1 MSLAYLQRLFQNS
14 PPRLGAGL
22 LEAIAAIAIISIG
35 LVTLVGLFAPVTKV
49 QNITEGQQKATQLSQ
64 SAIEFFRK
72 ERDRLG
78 WNEFIAQIGNGT
90 FCLVKTENVVI
101 PTALTAKGSTACAT
115 VTGASQF
122 IREVVVSESPDIAT
136 ISATTRWQEGD
147 TVLYS
152 TQSGR
157 LNRWK

>member
-1 MSLAYLQRLFQNS
+1 MRSASFTHLLRNS

-22 LEAIAAIAIISIG
+22 LEAVAAIAIISIG
-35 LVTLVGLFAPVTKV
+35 LVTLVGLFAPLTKV
-49 QNITEGQQKATQLSQ
+49 QNITEGQQRATQLSQ

-90 FCLVKTENVVI
+90 FCLLSTENTLL
-101 PTALTAKGSTACAT
+101 PTAITAKGPSGCTA
-115 VTGASQF
+115 VTDETQF
-122 IREVVVSESPDIAT
+122 TRQVVLTETTDMVT
-136 ISATTRWQEGD
+136 IVVETAWQEGI

>member
-1 MSLAYLQRLFQNS
+1 MSMAHFHRCLRNS
-14 PPRLGAGL
+14 PSRLGAGL
-22 LEAIAAIAIISIG
+22 LEAVAAIAIISIG
-35 LVTLVGLFAPVTKV
+35 LVTLVGLFAPLTKV
-49 QNITEGQQKATQLSQ
+49 QNITEGQQRATQLSQ

-78 WNEFIAQIGNGT
+78 WNEFIAQTSNGT
-90 FCLVKTENVVI
+90 FCLVSTEGATL
-101 PTALTAKGSTACAT
+101 PAALTTKSTASCPA

-122 IREVVVSESPDIAT
+122 ARDVVLTETTDLVT
-136 ISATTRWQEGD
+136 LVVTTRWQEGD
-147 TVLYS
+147 AVLYS